1 MGRVKE
7 IVVVNLLDDAVWR
20 GGYVFHP
27 KSERRVEV
35 TKTKYAEIEACGALQ
50 IYTNGLMCDHP
61 GCGFVAKSERGLQ
74 THKRYHRKEGAVN
87 G

>member
-7 IVVVNLLDDAVWR
+7 VVVVNLLDETVWR
-20 GGYVFHP
+20 GGYIFYP
-27 KSERRVEV
+27 KSERRVSV
-35 TKTKYAEIEACGALQ
+35 TKGKYAEIQACGALQ

-61 GCGFVAKSERGLQ
+61 GCMFVAKSERGLQ
-74 THKRYHRKEGAVN
+74 THKRAHRKDGVAD